1 MSQDSSE
8 KLCVESQISI
18 GGDGGREGEKREK
31 APMDLKSDSIR
42 EIA

>member
-8 KLCVESQISI
+8 KLGMKSQIST

-31 APMDLKSDSIR
+31 GYVESRTK
-42 EIA
+42 